1 MRRFFFIILF
11 VVILIAA
18 DGCRSRRE
26 AHRVTR
32 SDLSLEAVLE
42 ARHLDSVSLSDNFF
56 EQLIFEFFPPDSA
69 RHAIQTVEGEAVP
82 LGALRRVTVTT
93 GQSSTVTHVVADT
106 ASARTEIAEA
116 ETKSETVDENSGKKN
131 DFESMVKSI
140 KMLLIGAILAMWV
153 LLCKINEKKNRK

>member
-1 MRRFFFIILF
+1 MRNFFSIILF

-26 AHRVTR
+26 AHRIAR

-56 EQLIFEFFPPDSA
+56 EYVNIEFFPPDSA
-69 RHAIQTVEGEAVP
+69 HANSIQTGEGEVVP
-82 LGALRRVTVTT
+82 IGALRRVTVAT

-106 ASARTEIAEA
+106 ASARTERVESDFKSLETSRETNNTLPLAIGIAA
-116 ETKSETVDENSGKKN
+116 
-131 DFESMVKSI
+131 
-140 KMLLIGAILAMWV
+140 LLVAACAFILY
-153 LLCKINEKKNRK
+153 NRMK

>member
-1 MRRFFFIILF
+1 MRNFFSIILF

-26 AHRVTR
+26 AQRVTR

-56 EQLIFEFFPPDSA
+56 EYVNIEFFPPDSA
-69 RHAIQTVEGEAVP
+69 QYQIQTGDGEVVP
-82 LGALRRVTVTT
+82 IGALRRVTVAT

-106 ASARTEIAEA
+106 ASARTERVESDFKSV
-116 ETKSETVDENSGKKN
+116 ETSRETTNTLPSAIVLAVL
-131 DFESMVKSI
+131 MVAASYFI
-140 KMLLIGAILAMWV
+140 SYKM
-153 LLCKINEKKNRK
+153 RK

>member
-26 AHRVTR
+26 AHRIAR

-56 EQLIFEFFPPDSA
+56 EQVIFEFFPPDSA
-69 RHAIQTVEGEAVP
+69 RHTIQTGEGEVVP
-82 LGALRRVTVTT
+82 IGALRRVTVAT

-106 ASARTEIAEA
+106 ASARTERVESDFKSVETSRETNNTLPLAIGIAA
-116 ETKSETVDENSGKKN
+116 
-131 DFESMVKSI
+131 
-140 KMLLIGAILAMWV
+140 LLLAACAFILY
-153 LLCKINEKKNRK
+153 NRRK